1 MGCGGP
7 REIWVA
13 KEDVSLFQFSGSNS
27 NTKKF
32 SKGTEFT
39 VVAEN
44 ADRYWE
50 FQQIGWGC
58 LGTRGFASRYK
69 FFRKN
74 SDTIEDQNPW
84 YFGKLSRQEMKEL
97 LLNDANMDG
106 AFLVRWSE
114 AKYKFLLSMKHF
126 DHHQEEWLIKN

>member
-1 MGCGGP
+1 MGCGGS

-27 NTKKF
+27 KTKKF

-50 FQQIGWGC
+50 F
-58 LGTRGFASRYK
+58 
-69 FFRKN
+69 
-74 SDTIEDQNPW
+74 
-84 YFGKLSRQEMKEL
+84 RQTGEITNK
-97 LLNDANMDG
+97 
-106 AFLVRWSE
+106 
-114 AKYKFLLSMKHF
+114 
-126 DHHQEEWLIKN
+126 